1 MQLHTPP
8 KMESPKAV
16 VQELAQVCS
25 QWSRLKLFMQLHRLQ
40 ESLLQ
45 FELHVMHLESTTKDS
60 LIPEKVAL
68 VTPLLQGLRV
78 QLVNE
83 QLLEY
88 QANPFALLEML
99 AEIPVAVATAQATG
113 LLCEQQFQPLHHQ
126 LQGIYVQLHRQDVL
140 SAPADAT

>member
-1 MQLHTPP
+1 
-8 KMESPKAV
+8 MESPKAV

-88 QANPFALLEML
+88 QVLYMKANPFALLEML

-140 SAPADAT
+140 SAPAHAT